1 MKRFDPDPLQSL
13 GYQVRATH
21 RAFARLLQR
30 RLAPHG
36 LNNGFWYVLRVLWEK
51 EGLTQRELA
60 DEVNLRESSMM
71 LMLKAMERE
80 GLVKRT
86 RDREDRRRIRTFLTA
101 KSKRLKGKMLPNASE
116 INEIAAQGITKR
128 ERAVVLTVLRK
139 MKNNLEHAGE
149 S

>member
-30 RLAPHG
+30 QLAPHG

-71 LMLKAMERE
+71 LM
-80 GLVKRT
+80 VKRT
-86 RDREDRRRIRTFLTA
+86 RDRTDKRRIRTHLTA
-101 KSKRLKGKMLPNASE
+101 KSRKLKTRMLPNASA
-116 INEIAAQGITKR
+116 INEIAAKGVTKR
-128 ERAVVLTVLRK
+128 ERAIALDVLRR
-139 MKNNLEHAGE
+139 MRSNLERSAE